1 MHVILEALE
10 LDFEDSMG
18 TLPEDEQQF
27 IIDNAIG
34 VWWVDTKDME
44 EAEELLVEKITETLG
59 WCVKSFSFCE
69 NRPHRLTAFK

>member
-27 IIDNAIG
+27 IIDNALG

>member
-27 IIDNAIG
+27 IIDNALG

-59 WCVKSFSFCE
+59 
-69 NRPHRLTAFK
+69 

>member
-27 IIDNAIG
+27 IIDNALG
-34 VWWVDTKDME
+34 FWWVDTKDME
-44 EAEELLVEKITETLG
+44 EDRRIT
-59 WCVKSFSFCE
+59 C
-69 NRPHRLTAFK
+69 

>member
-27 IIDNAIG
+27 IIDNALG
-34 VWWVDTKDME
+34 FWWVDTKDMK
-44 EAEELLVEKITETLG
+44 EAEELLPDLITSKPDFLMVLTA
-59 WCVKSFSFCE
+59 FCE
-69 NRPHRLTAFK
+69 NRPHRLTSFM

>member
-27 IIDNAIG
+27 IIDNAC
-34 VWWVDTKDME
+34 
-44 EAEELLVEKITETLG
+44 LLYT
-59 WCVKSFSFCE
+59 SD
-69 NRPHRLTAFK
+69 AADD

>member
-27 IIDNAIG
+27 IIDNALG

-59 WCVKSFSFCE
+59 WCVQSFSFCE
-69 NRPHRLTAFK
+69 NRPHRLTSFM

>member
-27 IIDNAIG
+27 IIDNALG

-44 EAEELLVEKITETLG
+44 EAEELLVEKITEKLG
-59 WCVKSFSFCE
+59 WFVKSFSFCE
-69 NRPHRLTAFK
+69 NRPHRLTSFM

>member
-27 IIDNAIG
+27 IIDNALG
-34 VWWVDTKDME
+34 VWWVDTKNME

-59 WCVKSFSFCE
+59 WCVKSFKFCE

>member
-27 IIDNAIG
+27 IIDNALG

-44 EAEELLVEKITETLG
+44 EAEELLVEKITEKLG

-69 NRPHRLTAFK
+69 NRPHPLTSYM

>member
-27 IIDNAIG
+27 IIDNALG
-34 VWWVDTKDME
+34 FWWVDTNDME

>member
-27 IIDNAIG
+27 IIDNALG
-34 VWWVDTKDME
+34 VWWVDTKNME

>member
-27 IIDNAIG
+27 IIDNALG

-44 EAEELLVEKITETLG
+44 EAEELLVEKITEKLG

-69 NRPHRLTAFK
+69 NSPHRLTSFM

>member
-27 IIDNAIG
+27 IIDKALG
-34 VWWVDTKDME
+34 FWWVDTNDME
-44 EAEELLVEKITETLG
+44 EAEELLPDLITEKLG

-69 NRPHRLTAFK
+69 NRPHRLTSFK